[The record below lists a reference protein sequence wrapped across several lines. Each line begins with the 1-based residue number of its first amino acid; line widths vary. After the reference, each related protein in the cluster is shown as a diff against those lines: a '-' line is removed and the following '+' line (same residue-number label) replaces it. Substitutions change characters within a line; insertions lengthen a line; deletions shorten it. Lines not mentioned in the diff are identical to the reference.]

1 MENLKLKL
9 LRKFNNNEMANI
21 AEDIID
27 RMDEQTLD
35 EIYNCIDDSLIYTAD
50 QWEVLKYY
58 FSINELTENS
68 FNEAIEQLAE
78 DIAEVLGITE

>member
-35 EIYNCIDDSLIYTAD
+35 EIYNCIDDSLIYTDD